1 MKKNEDY
8 GLVLST
14 KESEDKKS
22 ARIVGTNYFQLVDF
36 ELNPD
41 ANVKVQDKIFIGND
55 SELIKQERSQL
66 SYDDLNKDEEFE
78 LEKAVH
84 SIVIANE
91 PKYVKFFNEQSK
103 DASQLHLLD
112 EISRKLGSKILTEK
126 ELNGDFESFEDIDKR
141 IRFIES
147 SKDLIVKR
155 VLYEIIELPK
165 IKKGRPAYLFAV
177 VKRSNKKE
185 VPEYDEFVTDD
196 SRFIEMIKE
205 KGLLEKEVLYF
216 LFLNT
221 IF

>member
-1 MKKNEDY
+1 MVFFMKKDEDY
-8 GLVLST
+8 GLVLSA
-14 KESEDKKS
+14 KEGEDKKS
-22 ARIVGTNYFQLVDF
+22 ARIVGTAYFQLVDF
-36 ELNPD
+36 ELNLD
-41 ANVKVQDKIFIGND
+41 SDVKSQDKIFIGRG
-55 SELIKQERSQL
+55 SEIIKQERSQL

-112 EISRKLGSKILTEK
+112 GISRKLGSKILTEK
-126 ELNGDFESFEDIDKR
+126 ELNGDFESFEDIDER
-141 IRFIES
+141 IKFIES

-155 VLYEIIELPK
+155 ILYEIIELPK
-165 IKKGRPAYLFAV
+165 IKRGRPAYLFTV

-185 VPEYDEFVTDD
+185 VPEYDEFVNDD

-205 KGLLEKEVLYF
+205 KGLLEKEGKR
-216 LFLNT
+216 
-221 IF
+221 IR

>member
-1 MKKNEDY
+1 MKKDEDY

-14 KESEDKKS
+14 KESEENKS
-22 ARIVGTNYFQLVDF
+22 ARIVGTSHFQLVDF

-41 ANVKVQDKIFIGND
+41 ADVRVQEKIFIGKGN
-55 SELIKQERSQL
+55 ETIKQERSQL

-91 PKYVKFFNEQSK
+91 PKYIKFFNDQSK

-112 EISRKLGSKILTEK
+112 GISRKLGSKILAEK
-126 ELNGDFESFEDIDKR
+126 ELNGDFESFEDIDER
-141 IRFIES
+141 IKFIDS

-165 IKKGRPAYLFAV
+165 IKKGRPAYLFTV

-185 VPEYDEFVTDD
+185 VPEYDDFVTDD

-205 KGLLEKEVLYF
+205 KGLLEKEGKR
-216 LFLNT
+216 
-221 IF
+221 IK

>member
-78 LEKAVH
+78 FEKAVH

-205 KGLLEKEVLYF
+205 KGLLEKEGKR
-216 LFLNT
+216 
-221 IF
+221 IR

>member
-1 MKKNEDY
+1 MKKDEDY
-8 GLVLST
+8 GLVLSA
-14 KESEDKKS
+14 KEGEDKKS
-22 ARIVGTNYFQLVDF
+22 ARIVGTAYFQLVDF
-36 ELNPD
+36 ELNLD
-41 ANVKVQDKIFIGND
+41 SDVKSQDKIFIGKG
-55 SELIKQERSQL
+55 SEIIKQERSQL

-112 EISRKLGSKILTEK
+112 GISRKLGSKILTEK
-126 ELNGDFESFEDIDKR
+126 ELNGDFESFEDIDER
-141 IRFIES
+141 IKFIES

-155 VLYEIIELPK
+155 ILYEIIELPK
-165 IKKGRPAYLFAV
+165 IKRGRPAYLFTV

-185 VPEYDEFVTDD
+185 VPEYDEFVNDD

-205 KGLLEKEVLYF
+205 KGLLEKEGKR
-216 LFLNT
+216 
-221 IF
+221 IR

>member
-165 IKKGRPAYLFAV
+165 IKKG
-177 VKRSNKKE
+177 S
-185 VPEYDEFVTDD
+185 
-196 SRFIEMIKE
+196 EMIKE
-205 KGLLEKEVLYF
+205 KGLLEKEGKR
-216 LFLNT
+216 
-221 IF
+221 IR

>member
-1 MKKNEDY
+1 MKKDEDY

-14 KESEDKKS
+14 KENEDNKS
-22 ARIVGTNYFQLVDF
+22 ARIVGADYFQLVDF

-41 ANVKVQDKIFIGND
+41 ADVRVQEKIFIGKGND
-55 SELIKQERSQL
+55 AIKQERSQL

-91 PKYVKFFNEQSK
+91 PKYIKFFNDQSK

-112 EISRKLGSKILTEK
+112 GISRKLGSKILAEK
-126 ELNGDFESFEDIDKR
+126 ELNGDFESFEDIDER
-141 IRFIES
+141 IKFIES

-165 IKKGRPAYLFAV
+165 IKKGRPAYLFTV

-185 VPEYDEFVTDD
+185 VPEYDDFVTDD

-205 KGLLEKEVLYF
+205 KGLLEKEGKR
-216 LFLNT
+216 
-221 IF
+221 IK

>member
-1 MKKNEDY
+1 MKKDEDY

-14 KESEDKKS
+14 KESEENKS
-22 ARIVGTNYFQLVDF
+22 ARIVGTSHFQLVDF
-36 ELNPD
+36 ELNHD
-41 ANVKVQDKIFIGND
+41 ADVRVQEKIFIGKGN
-55 SELIKQERSQL
+55 EIIKQERSQL

-91 PKYVKFFNEQSK
+91 PKYIKFFNDQSK

-112 EISRKLGSKILTEK
+112 GISRKLGSKILAEK
-126 ELNGDFESFEDIDKR
+126 ELNGDFESFEDIDER
-141 IRFIES
+141 IKFIDS

-165 IKKGRPAYLFAV
+165 IKKGRPAYLFTV

-185 VPEYDEFVTDD
+185 VPEYDDFVTDD

-205 KGLLEKEVLYF
+205 KGLLEKEGKR
-216 LFLNT
+216 
-221 IF
+221 IK

>member
-1 MKKNEDY
+1 MKKDEDY

-14 KESEDKKS
+14 KESEDNKS
-22 ARIVGTNYFQLVDF
+22 ARIVGTSHFQLVDF

-41 ANVKVQDKIFIGND
+41 ADVRVQEKIFIGKGN
-55 SELIKQERSQL
+55 ETIKQERSQL

-91 PKYVKFFNEQSK
+91 PKYIKFFNDQSK

-112 EISRKLGSKILTEK
+112 GISRKLGSKILAEK
-126 ELNGDFESFEDIDKR
+126 ELNGDFESFEDIDER
-141 IRFIES
+141 IKFIDS

-165 IKKGRPAYLFAV
+165 IKKGRPAYLFTV

-185 VPEYDEFVTDD
+185 VPEYDDFVTDD

-205 KGLLEKEVLYF
+205 KGLLEKEGKR
-216 LFLNT
+216 
-221 IF
+221 IR

>member
-1 MKKNEDY
+1 MKKDEDY

-14 KESEDKKS
+14 KESEDNKS
-22 ARIVGTNYFQLVDF
+22 ARIVGTSHFQLVDF

-41 ANVKVQDKIFIGND
+41 ADVRVQEKIFIGKGN
-55 SELIKQERSQL
+55 ETIKQERSQL

-91 PKYVKFFNEQSK
+91 PKYIKFFNDQSK

-112 EISRKLGSKILTEK
+112 GISRKTGSKILAEK
-126 ELNGDFESFEDIDKR
+126 ELNGDFESFEDIDNR
-141 IRFIES
+141 IKFIES

-165 IKKGRPAYLFAV
+165 IKKGRPAYLFTV

-185 VPEYDEFVTDD
+185 VPEYDDFVTDD

-205 KGLLEKEVLYF
+205 KGLLEKEGKR
-216 LFLNT
+216 
-221 IF
+221 IK

>member
-1 MKKNEDY
+1 MKKDEDY

-14 KESEDKKS
+14 KESEDNKS
-22 ARIVGTNYFQLVDF
+22 ARIVGTSHFQLVDF

-41 ANVKVQDKIFIGND
+41 ADVRVQEKIFIGKGN
-55 SELIKQERSQL
+55 ETIKQERSQL

-91 PKYVKFFNEQSK
+91 PKYIKFFNDQSK

-112 EISRKLGSKILTEK
+112 GISRKLGSKILAEK
-126 ELNGDFESFEDIDKR
+126 ELNGDFESFEDIDER
-141 IRFIES
+141 IKFIDS

-165 IKKGRPAYLFAV
+165 IKKGRPAYLFTV

-185 VPEYDEFVTDD
+185 VPEYDDFVTDD

-205 KGLLEKEVLYF
+205 KGLLEKEGKR
-216 LFLNT
+216 
-221 IF
+221 IK

>member
-205 KGLLEKEVLYF
+205 KGLLEKEGKR
-216 LFLNT
+216 
-221 IF
+221 IR

>member
-165 IKKGRPAYLFAV
+165 IKKGRPAYLFTV

-205 KGLLEKEVLYF
+205 KGLLEKEGKR
-216 LFLNT
+216 
-221 IF
+221 IR

>member
-1 MKKNEDY
+1 MKKDEDY
-8 GLVLST
+8 GLVLSA
-14 KESEDKKS
+14 KEGEDKKS
-22 ARIVGTNYFQLVDF
+22 ARIVGTAYFQLVDF
-36 ELNPD
+36 ELNLD
-41 ANVKVQDKIFIGND
+41 SDVKSQDKIFIGRG
-55 SELIKQERSQL
+55 SEIIKQERSQL

-112 EISRKLGSKILTEK
+112 GISRKLGSKILTEK
-126 ELNGDFESFEDIDKR
+126 ELNGDFESFEDIDER
-141 IRFIES
+141 IKFIES

-155 VLYEIIELPK
+155 ILYEIIELPK
-165 IKKGRPAYLFAV
+165 IKRGRPAYLFTV

-185 VPEYDEFVTDD
+185 VPEYDEFVNDD

-205 KGLLEKEVLYF
+205 KGLLEKEGKR
-216 LFLNT
+216 
-221 IF
+221 II

>member
-1 MKKNEDY
+1 MKKDEDY

-14 KESEDKKS
+14 KESEENKS
-22 ARIVGTNYFQLVDF
+22 ARIVCTSHFQLVDF

-41 ANVKVQDKIFIGND
+41 ADIRVQEKIFIGKGN
-55 SELIKQERSQL
+55 EIIKQERSQL

-78 LEKAVH
+78 LEKAVN

-91 PKYVKFFNEQSK
+91 PKYIKFFNDQSK

-112 EISRKLGSKILTEK
+112 GISRKLGSKILTEK
-126 ELNGDFESFEDIDKR
+126 ELNGDFESFEDIDER
-141 IRFIES
+141 IKFIDS

-165 IKKGRPAYLFAV
+165 IKKGRPAYLFTV

-185 VPEYDEFVTDD
+185 VPEYDDFVTDD

-205 KGLLEKEVLYF
+205 KGLLEKEGKR
-216 LFLNT
+216 
-221 IF
+221 IK

>member
-155 VLYEIIELPK
+155 VLDEIIELPK

-205 KGLLEKEVLYF
+205 KGLLEKEGKR
-216 LFLNT
+216 
-221 IF
+221 IR

>member
-1 MKKNEDY
+1 MKKDEDY

-14 KESEDKKS
+14 KESEDNKS
-22 ARIVGTNYFQLVDF
+22 ARIVGTSHFQLVDF

-41 ANVKVQDKIFIGND
+41 ADVRVQEKIFIGKGN
-55 SELIKQERSQL
+55 ETIKQERSQL

-91 PKYVKFFNEQSK
+91 PKYIKFFNDQSK

-112 EISRKLGSKILTEK
+112 GISRKLGSKILAEK
-126 ELNGDFESFEDIDKR
+126 ELNGDFESFEDIDER
-141 IRFIES
+141 IKFIES

-165 IKKGRPAYLFAV
+165 IKKGRPAYLFTV

-185 VPEYDEFVTDD
+185 VPEYDDFVTDD

-205 KGLLEKEVLYF
+205 KGLLEKEGKR
-216 LFLNT
+216 
-221 IF
+221 IK

>member
-78 LEKAVH
+78 LEKEVD

-205 KGLLEKEVLYF
+205 KGLLEKEGKR
-216 LFLNT
+216 
-221 IF
+221 IR

>member
-66 SYDDLNKDEEFE
+66 SYDDLNKDEEFQ

-205 KGLLEKEVLYF
+205 KGLLEKEGKR
-216 LFLNT
+216 
-221 IF
+221 IR

>member
-1 MKKNEDY
+1 MKKDESF
-8 GLVLST
+8 GLILSI

-22 ARIVGTNYFQLVDF
+22 ARIVGTDYFQLVDF

-41 ANVKVQDKIFIGND
+41 ADLKVQDKIFIGKGND
-55 SELIKQERSQL
+55 VIKQERSQL
-66 SYDDLNKDEEFE
+66 SYDDLNKEEGLE

-103 DASQLHLLD
+103 EASQLHLLD
-112 EISRKLGSKILTEK
+112 KDLSRKSASKILTEK
-126 ELNGDFESFEDIDKR
+126 ELNGDFESFEDIDER
-141 IRFIES
+141 IKFIES
-147 SKDLIVKR
+147 SKDLIVGR

-165 IKKGRPAYLFAV
+165 VKKGRPAYLFTV
-177 VKRSNKKE
+177 VKMSNKKE

-205 KGLLEKEVLYF
+205 KGLLEKEGKR
-216 LFLNT
+216 
-221 IF
+221 IR

>member
-1 MKKNEDY
+1 MKKDEDY

-14 KESEDKKS
+14 KESEDNKS
-22 ARIVGTNYFQLVDF
+22 ARIVGTSHFQLVDF
-36 ELNPD
+36 ELDPD
-41 ANVKVQDKIFIGND
+41 ADVRVQEKIFIGKGN
-55 SELIKQERSQL
+55 ETIKQERSQL

-91 PKYVKFFNEQSK
+91 PKYIKFFNDQSK

-112 EISRKLGSKILTEK
+112 GISRKLGSKILAEK
-126 ELNGDFESFEDIDKR
+126 ELNGDFESFEDIDER
-141 IRFIES
+141 IKFIDS

-165 IKKGRPAYLFAV
+165 IKKGRPAYLFTV

-185 VPEYDEFVTDD
+185 VPEYDDFVTDD

-205 KGLLEKEVLYF
+205 KGLLEKEGKR
-216 LFLNT
+216 
-221 IF
+221 IK

>member
-1 MKKNEDY
+1 MKKDEDY
-8 GLVLST
+8 GLVLSA
-14 KESEDKKS
+14 KEGEDKKS
-22 ARIVGTNYFQLVDF
+22 ARIVGTAYFQLVDF
-36 ELNPD
+36 ELNLD
-41 ANVKVQDKIFIGND
+41 SDVKSQDKIFIGKG
-55 SELIKQERSQL
+55 SEIIKQERSQL

-112 EISRKLGSKILTEK
+112 GISRKLGSKILTEK
-126 ELNGDFESFEDIDKR
+126 ELNGDFESFEDIDER
-141 IRFIES
+141 IKFIES

-155 VLYEIIELPK
+155 ILYEIIELPK
-165 IKKGRPAYLFAV
+165 IKRGRPAYLFTV

-185 VPEYDEFVTDD
+185 VPEYDEFVNDD

-205 KGLLEKEVLYF
+205 KGLLEKEGKR
-216 LFLNT
+216 
-221 IF
+221 II

>member
-14 KESEDKKS
+14 KENEGQKS

-41 ANVKVQDKIFIGND
+41 ANVKVQDKIFIGKD
-55 SELIKQERSQL
+55 SEIIKQERSQL
-66 SYDDLNKDEEFE
+66 SYDDLNRDEEFE

-91 PKYVKFFNEQSK
+91 PKYLKFFNEQSK

-112 EISRKLGSKILTEK
+112 DISRKLGSKILTEK

-205 KGLLEKEVLYF
+205 KGLLEKEGKR
-216 LFLNT
+216 
-221 IF
+221 IR

>member
-1 MKKNEDY
+1 MKKDEDY

-14 KESEDKKS
+14 KENEDNKS
-22 ARIVGTNYFQLVDF
+22 ARIVGADYFQLVDF

-41 ANVKVQDKIFIGND
+41 ADVRVQEKIFIGKGND
-55 SELIKQERSQL
+55 AIKQERSQL

-91 PKYVKFFNEQSK
+91 PKYIKFFNDQSK

-112 EISRKLGSKILTEK
+112 GISRKTGSKILAEK
-126 ELNGDFESFEDIDKR
+126 ELNGDFESFEDIDNR
-141 IRFIES
+141 IKFIES

-165 IKKGRPAYLFAV
+165 IKKGRPAYLFTV

-185 VPEYDEFVTDD
+185 VPEYDDFVTDD

-205 KGLLEKEVLYF
+205 KGLLEKEGKR
-216 LFLNT
+216 
-221 IF
+221 IK

>member
-1 MKKNEDY
+1 MKKDEDY

-14 KESEDKKS
+14 KESEDNKS
-22 ARIVGTNYFQLVDF
+22 ARIVGTSHFQLVDF
-36 ELNPD
+36 ELDPD
-41 ANVKVQDKIFIGND
+41 ADVRVQEKIFIGKGN
-55 SELIKQERSQL
+55 ETIKQERSQL

-91 PKYVKFFNEQSK
+91 PKYIKFFNDQSK

-112 EISRKLGSKILTEK
+112 GISRKLGSKILAEK
-126 ELNGDFESFEDIDKR
+126 ELNGDFESFEDIDER
-141 IRFIES
+141 IKFIDS

-165 IKKGRPAYLFAV
+165 IKKGRPAYLFTV

-185 VPEYDEFVTDD
+185 VPEYDDFVTDD
-196 SRFIEMIKE
+196 SRFIEVIKE
-205 KGLLEKEVLYF
+205 KGLLEKEGKR
-216 LFLNT
+216 
-221 IF
+221 IK